1 MDVLLPF
8 YFGGVLWT
16 IVYDTIY
23 AFQDRE
29 FDKGLGLR
37 STAIEIENNPKSSL
51 GALATASTALFHL
64 GGLNAGLANPIFMA
78 GITAVAA

>member
-1 MDVLLPF
+1 
-8 YFGGVLWT
+8 
-16 IVYDTIY
+16 
-23 AFQDRE
+23 
-29 FDKGLGLR
+29 LGLR

-51 GALATASTALFHL
+51 GALATASTALFYL